1 MTDERDTPLT
11 PAQDEEVR
19 RLLADARHD
28 EPLPPEVAARM
39 DRVLDDLSA
48 EPSRR
53 APVVDLAARRRRV
66 SSLLVAAA
74 AVVVVGIGIGQ
85 VGGGGD
91 DDSPESSS
99 AGDAGGVEAPELDSG
114 ADREAVPEEVA
125 PEDGA
130 LAAEPGQIYSVNP
143 DELSTDVEEI
153 RRSATY
159 RSQANGSLAEPR
171 DFLLD
176 GATCRAVDWGAG
188 VLVPIQYGEQSGGLV
203 FRQAKGDT
211 QVADVYLC
219 GDNTPVRSLTLPV
232 P

>member
-28 EPLPPEVAARM
+28 EPMPPEVAARM
-39 DRVLDDLSA
+39 DRVLDDLAA

-114 ADREAVPEEVA
+114 ADREAAPEEPA
-125 PEDGA
+125 PEDGN
-130 LAAEPGQIYSVNP
+130 LAAEPGQLYSVNP
-143 DELSTDVEEI
+143 EELSADVEKI
-153 RRSATY
+153 RRSAAY
-159 RSQANGSLAEPR
+159 RQANGQAAGTR

-176 GATCRAVDWGAG
+176 GATCRAVDWGTG
-188 VLVPIQYGEQSGGLV
+188 VLVPSSTASSPAGWSSGRRRVTPKWLMS
-203 FRQAKGDT
+203 T
-211 QVADVYLC
+211 CVAT
-219 GDNTPVRSLTLPV
+219 TPRCRSLTLPV